1 VTLLPR
7 NDFLMVVCQRGA
19 EQAIKRLQL
28 GDDSHYRLAFSRPGL
43 ITFKA
48 PPVPLWGRA
57 TPDLPLARTTAEGW
71 GSCRGEQAQTLVQQ
85 VLAAAE
91 GVAWDHL
98 HIFQRDSHLP
108 GQAGFEPG
116 CSMLADQI
124 AGLFV
129 EQLQSRG
136 DRRAGRVNQLAS
148 PGARV
153 LDVML
158 ISPELWSVGA
168 HWVDS
173 PARGWPGGVPPLP
186 PVSQVISRAY
196 FKAAEAIWWSQLA
209 IKAGEQAVEIGSS
222 PGGACQFLLDQGL
235 HVTGVD
241 PAAMDPKLLE
251 HPRFKHWRRRSP
263 AVPRRWFRPFR
274 WLLADANVAPAYTL
288 DTVEAIVSYPG
299 NTRLA
304 GLLLTLKLSD
314 WDAAERL
321 PEYRQRVLQWGFRQV
336 ALRQLAFN
344 RQEVC
349 LAAWDRH
356 PPEPPAAP
364 PHPNRTHRRRR
375 SQADR
380 PPASP
385 S

>member
-1 VTLLPR
+1 VTLRPR

-19 EQAIKRLQL
+19 EQAIKRLPL
-28 GDDSHYRLAFSRPGL
+28 GDASQYRLAFSRPGL
-43 ITFKA
+43 VTFKA
-48 PPVPLWGRA
+48 PPVPLWGRE

-71 GSCRGEQAQTLVQQ
+71 GSCRGEHAQPLVAE
-85 VLAAAE
+85 VLEAAE
-91 GVAWDHL
+91 GVGWDHL
-98 HIFQRDSHLP
+98 HIFQRDSHVP

-124 AGLFV
+124 ASLFV
-129 EQLQSRG
+129 DQLSARG
-136 DRRAGRVNQLAS
+136 DRRAGQVNRVAS
-148 PGARV
+148 RGARV

-158 ISPELWSVGA
+158 ISPDQWSVGA
-168 HWVDS
+168 HSVDS
-173 PARGWPGGVPPLP
+173 SARSWPGGVPPLP

-196 FKAAEAIWWSQLA
+196 FKAAEAIWWSQLP

-251 HPRFKHWRRRSP
+251 HPRFTHWRRRSP

-274 WLLADANVAPAYTL
+274 WLLADANVAPGYTL
-288 DTVEAIVSYPG
+288 DTVEAIVSYPTS
-299 NTRLA
+299 TRLV

-314 WDAAERL
+314 WDEAEKL
-321 PEYRQRVLQWGFRQV
+321 PEYRHRVLQWGYRQV
-336 ALRQLAFN
+336 HIRQLAFN

-349 LAAWDRH
+349 LAAWDRQRLTNQGDSLT
-356 PPEPPAAP
+356 A
-364 PHPNRTHRRRR
+364 R
-375 SQADR
+375 
-380 PPASP
+380 
-385 S
+385 